1 MYCMFQIMLLI
12 MTCYVLYVINFVL
25 QGSRGCGHFKWF
37 NSTTTDNEKNQGK
50 MCKTREV
57 ARANIGSMTKDEM
70 CKMFKAREAEIIFLH
85 YLLCVI
91 IGLLCVIIGLLFGL
105 VFWALF

>member
-1 MYCMFQIMLLI
+1 
-12 MTCYVLYVINFVL
+12 
-25 QGSRGCGHFKWF
+25 
-37 NSTTTDNEKNQGK
+37 

-70 CKMFKAREAEIIFLH
+70 YDEMCKMFKAREAEIIFLR
-85 YLLCVI
+85 Y
-91 IGLLCVIIGLLFGL
+91 LLCVIIGLLFGL

>member
-12 MTCYVLYVINFVL
+12 MTCYVL
-25 QGSRGCGHFKWF
+25 QGSGGCGHFKWF

-50 MCKTREV
+50 MWKAREV
-57 ARANIGSMTKDEM
+57 AGANIGSMTKDEMYDEM
-70 CKMFKAREAEIIFLH
+70 CKMFKAREAEIIFLR